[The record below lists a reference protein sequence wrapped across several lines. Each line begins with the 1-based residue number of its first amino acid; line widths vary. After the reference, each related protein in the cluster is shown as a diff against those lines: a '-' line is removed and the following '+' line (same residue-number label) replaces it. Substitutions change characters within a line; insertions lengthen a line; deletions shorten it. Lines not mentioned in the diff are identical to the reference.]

1 MPSFRSLDV
10 QQPLCPFHGAH
21 KHMNNVCGETLDEW
35 GSGGDKVFESP
46 YAIERLA
53 QSLYLAQYNNGD
65 FLAEGMK
72 TFFQFLYDNVPQINV
87 EAFTKQAF
95 ANVIIIRHKVKSND
109 SKMMMLGCKNCD
121 KMTDSLYFA
130 SNRHCQEVAL
140 NVFQDFFRPYCPE
153 VQCSGSGNKVR
164 EVLCRGEY
172 WRRYWSLRLKSQIPP
187 AVNSSTGS
195 TAASSTPPSQAGS
208 EATPTEGSRFMDW
221 EPVPMQE
228 PPYKCIHNLCRYQR
242 TVIEPGQPGP
252 SSPSIG
258 NSLYSYPTAH
268 KTAEHRAL
276 RLFVAL
282 RRFPSIR
289 TRVVSRCR
297 TIRQR
302 RRHAGS
308 RKPTCPRAPGGPS
321 GQAATISFRV
331 MAPSARR

>member
-1 MPSFRSLDV
+1 MAPCAAKPVCPTADESVTKTRTCSRSAWL
-10 QQPLCPFHGAH
+10 H
-21 KHMNNVCGETLDEW
+21 
-35 GSGGDKVFESP
+35 
-46 YAIERLA
+46 
-53 QSLYLAQYNNGD
+53 
-65 FLAEGMK
+65 
-72 TFFQFLYDNVPQINV
+72 
-87 EAFTKQAF
+87 
-95 ANVIIIRHKVKSND
+95 
-109 SKMMMLGCKNCD
+109 
-121 KMTDSLYFA
+121 
-130 SNRHCQEVAL
+130 
-140 NVFQDFFRPYCPE
+140 
-153 VQCSGSGNKVR
+153 
-164 EVLCRGEY
+164 VLCRGEY

-208 EATPTEGSRFMDW
+208 EATPTQRSRFVDW
-221 EPVPMQE
+221 EPVPMPE
-228 PPYKCIHNLCRYQR
+228 PPYKCIVNLCREQR

-308 RKPTCPRAPGGPS
+308 RKPTCPRAPGGHEPPALPYAVS
-321 GQAATISFRV
+321 LA
-331 MAPSARR
+331 APSAAARACLGRRCLGRPRHCGGA